1 MGKDCYHRRI
11 QSVKKIVSSYELSA
25 FSLNLLTGESSE
37 VNYGACDV
45 LVADTVPQ
53 VWSIHGEGSGWV
65 GRTIE
70 WLIDWKK
77 VSSACERKL
86 GV

>member
-1 MGKDCYHRRI
+1 MTLTCPCQIQTRHDCYILKMGKDCYHRRI

-53 VWSIHGEGSGWV
+53 V
-65 GRTIE
+65 
-70 WLIDWKK
+70 
-77 VSSACERKL
+77 
-86 GV
+86 